1 MKRIQRRVTAL
12 VFAFL
17 IVSLFNA
24 CSTTKDA
31 AGYTDKDGKSG
42 IQTLKGKI
50 IVIGNEPFTKLA
62 LQLDNEKVYLLKCK
76 DELAKKLWRN
86 QGVIYSVEY
95 SKDGIDG
102 DLPFL
107 VVEDAIPV
115 TKNTK

>member
-1 MKRIQRRVTAL
+1 MKKFQRGIIS
-12 VFAFL
+12 L
-17 IVSLFNA
+17 IIVLLITSLFNV
-24 CSTTKDA
+24 CSPTKGA
-31 AGYTDKDGKSG
+31 ADKNQK
-42 IQTLKGKI
+42 QTLAGKI

-95 SKDGIDG
+95 SKDGRDG
-102 DLPFL
+102 DLSFL

-115 TKNTK
+115 TKNAK